1 MNRSEIASALID
13 ITDVIPKEDGKARVS
28 GDAGRALIRNAVYA
42 LSQLWDDLEDAEQQH
57 KVIA

>member
-1 MNRSEIASALID
+1 MASALID

-42 LSQLWDDLEDAEQQH
+42 LSQLWDDLEDAAQQH